1 MEIPV
6 NQGPSDFTTEI
17 NAPVDAIR
25 SVSGPTPPQPALA
38 QGAETWRLISHLS
51 LNYLSLKDSKNGE
64 GANALREI
72 LYLYIDRSDRLAQ
85 KLVEG
90 VISTTVQPVVRRLE
104 APGPIT
110 FVRGMEITVE
120 LDELA
125 FEGVG
130 TFVFGAVLADF
141 LRRYVSINSFT
152 ETVIR
157 TRQRKEIMRWAAHPG
172 QRGVI

>member
-1 MEIPV
+1 
-6 NQGPSDFTTEI
+6 
-17 NAPVDAIR
+17 
-25 SVSGPTPPQPALA
+25 
-38 QGAETWRLISHLS
+38 
-51 LNYLSLKDSKNGE
+51 
-64 GANALREI
+64 
-72 LYLYIDRSDRLAQ
+72 
-85 KLVEG
+85 
-90 VISTTVQPVVRRLE
+90 
-104 APGPIT
+104 
-110 FVRGMEITVE
+110 MEITVE